1 MHTMNRQ
8 KGKTALILLVA
19 VLCVIV
25 LLGIRGTRKTIDK
38 TVPARVYEDN
48 GTTYAPSSITISGTL
63 KKTWSSTSFVGTFAM
78 DGYEPSCRDGV
89 EAKINWGDNEYPILT
104 FFYAGNFSQLD
115 VKSIDLLS
123 VQLVY
128 GDPVETRG
136 KWGDKYYRS
145 INPLPPSLS
154 IQGNILSVDFMNAL
168 ENLTIT
174 ITDEQGTVIMED
186 NISGETGECITIIL
200 NNESTGRFYVK
211 LEHQLGWLMGE
222 FIIQNN

>member
-1 MHTMNRQ
+1 MNRQ

-19 VLCVIV
+19 VLCAIV

-48 GTTYAPSSITISGTL
+48 GTTYATSSITISGTL

-115 VKSIDLLS
+115 VKSIDI
-123 VQLVY
+123 
-128 GDPVETRG
+128 
-136 KWGDKYYRS
+136 DKDMDRMMVTL
-145 INPLPPSLS
+145 ND
-154 IQGNILSVDFMNAL
+154 G
-168 ENLTIT
+168 
-174 ITDEQGTVIMED
+174 
-186 NISGETGECITIIL
+186 TIIASEIYFVPTQTL
-200 NNESTGRFYVK
+200 KGN
-211 LEHQLGWLMGE
+211 
-222 FIIQNN
+222 